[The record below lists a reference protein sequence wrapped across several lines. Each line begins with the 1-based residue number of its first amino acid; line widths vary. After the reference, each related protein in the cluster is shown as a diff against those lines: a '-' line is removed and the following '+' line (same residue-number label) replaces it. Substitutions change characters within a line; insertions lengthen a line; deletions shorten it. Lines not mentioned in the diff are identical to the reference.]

1 MILNYP
7 CTNHKISLEF
17 GYDASTDL
25 QYSGFYTLFDNK
37 HPGVDFDL
45 PVGTDIFASFE
56 GIVVRIENH
65 KGMGNTIGIRNG
77 NILGLYAH
85 LSEIKVDLGQVVKAG
100 DLIAMSGNTGAATT
114 SPHLHFELRDMRFKD
129 LNEMVFKPV
138 FEKEIE
144 NFHLEFIYKVNNQ
157 NIGKNLKLISERFF
171 GSSLYISVLA
181 ERNNLKLNS
190 VDLLP
195 QDLNLIIPNYWNKK
209 LIGL

>member
-195 QDLNLIIPNYWNKK
+195 QDLNLIIPNY
-209 LIGL
+209 